1 MESAQKIINDEYI
14 VLFFVK
20 NSILNIYI
28 QEKKRKGREKTE
40 FIPVQMRF
48 KNDFIDYISDFSDLI
63 QQINEGN
70 NIEIKLEKDIKY
82 FQIKIKYIPKNK
94 EFICQRIYIK
104 NVEYY
109 VTKGY
114 NNERINIKPYSSFIE
129 CNGKNYYNIDN
140 ILELVEK
147 ENILNFYIFDYFKYY
162 DPTKKAFLTIE
173 NNNILIRKKIFLNS
187 ILMEG
192 KIIYCQI

>member
-14 VLFFVK
+14 FLFFVK
-20 NSILNIYI
+20 NSMLNIYI
-28 QEKKRKGREKTE
+28 QEKKRKGREKSE

-70 NIEIKLEKDIKY
+70 NIEIKLKKDIKY

-109 VTKGY
+109 VTKGF
-114 NNERINIKPYSSFIE
+114 NNERINIKNYS
-129 CNGKNYYNIDN
+129 
-140 ILELVEK
+140 
-147 ENILNFYIFDYFKYY
+147 
-162 DPTKKAFLTIE
+162 
-173 NNNILIRKKIFLNS
+173 
-187 ILMEG
+187 
-192 KIIYCQI
+192 

>member
-1 MESAQKIINDEYI
+1 
-14 VLFFVK
+14 
-20 NSILNIYI
+20 
-28 QEKKRKGREKTE
+28 
-40 FIPVQMRF
+40 MRF

-94 EFICQRIYIK
+94 KFICQRIYIK

-114 NNERINIKPYSSFIE
+114 NNERINIKPYSSYIE

-147 ENILNFYIFDYFKYY
+147 ENILNFYIFDYFKY
-162 DPTKKAFLTIE
+162 
-173 NNNILIRKKIFLNS
+173 NR
-187 ILMEG
+187 
-192 KIIYCQI
+192 

>member
-28 QEKKRKGREKTE
+28 QEKKRKGREKSE
-40 FIPVQMRF
+40 FIPVQIHF

-94 EFICQRIYIK
+94 EFICQRIYI
-104 NVEYY
+104 
-109 VTKGY
+109 
-114 NNERINIKPYSSFIE
+114 
-129 CNGKNYYNIDN
+129 
-140 ILELVEK
+140 
-147 ENILNFYIFDYFKYY
+147 
-162 DPTKKAFLTIE
+162 
-173 NNNILIRKKIFLNS
+173 
-187 ILMEG
+187 
-192 KIIYCQI
+192 